1 MASFATVN
9 PNRCVLIE
17 ERSPFIGVA
26 LHTRLLVLQAR
37 IDKVRTPAHFPGRSI
52 CTVWIV
58 AIRTRHESLVHSVF
72 KRLRKLRP
80 NIVMATVA
88 NVGLPFGEEV
98 PVGLGL
104 VDRMAGGTND
114 IRLRVVAAAD
124 IGAVQVFGMTP
135 ETGIEDLIRRQ
146 IGECDDSLLS
156 TFRVDVFLTRSVT
169 TLAPGI
175 LYWNTGGDIRLVVW
189 ISKEL
194 ECDIRVTSP
203 ACAAARIA

>member
-1 MASFATVN
+1 
-9 PNRCVLIE
+9 
-17 ERSPFIGVA
+17 
-26 LHTRLLVLQAR
+26 
-37 IDKVRTPAHFPGRSI
+37 
-52 CTVWIV
+52 
-58 AIRTRHESLVHSVF
+58 
-72 KRLRKLRP
+72 
-80 NIVMATVA
+80 
-88 NVGLPFGEEV
+88 
-98 PVGLGL
+98 
-104 VDRMAGGTND
+104 MAGSTND

-175 LYWNTGGDIRLVVW
+175 LHWNTGGDIRLVVW

-203 ACAAARIA
+203 ACGAARIA